1 MLMKTVAVSALLLAG
16 LGFDPAA
23 AQQRVQTGVLTCDVS
38 AGIGVIIG
46 SQKNVNCIFT
56 PSQPGRAE
64 VYQGTITKLGIDIGV
79 TTGGQMVWVVFA
91 PTSASFA
98 GLAGSY
104 VGAAAEAT
112 FAAGLGADV
121 LIGGSNRT
129 VALQPVSIQGQ
140 TGLNIAGGVA
150 ELRLQPVR

>member
-1 MLMKTVAVSALLLAG
+1 S
-16 LGFDPAA
+16 
-23 AQQRVQTGVLTCDVS
+23 RVQTGVLTCDVS

-56 PSQPGRAE
+56 PSTPGRAE
-64 VYQGTITKLGIDIGV
+64 VYQGTITKLGVDIGV
-79 TTGGQMVWVVFA
+79 TTGGPMVWIVFS
-91 PTSASFA
+91 PTNASFSR
-98 GLAGSY
+98 LARSY

-129 VALQPVSIQGQ
+129 VALQPVSVQGQ

-150 ELRLQPVR
+150 ELRLSPIR